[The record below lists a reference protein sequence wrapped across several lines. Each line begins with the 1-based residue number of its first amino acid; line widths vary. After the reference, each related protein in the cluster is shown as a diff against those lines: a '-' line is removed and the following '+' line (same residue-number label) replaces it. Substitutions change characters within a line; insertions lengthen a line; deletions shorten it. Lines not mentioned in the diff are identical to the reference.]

1 MTDHAG
7 GDAAETLR
15 RFWEIQ
21 DGGDYSRLSELFS
34 DDAVLVDP
42 IFGTFHGAEAI
53 AGFKQMIKRI
63 QNQRARAGARAG
75 FCRRP
80 REANANKFDAF

>member
-42 IFGTFHGAEAI
+42 IFGTFHGAE
-53 AGFKQMIKRI
+53 
-63 QNQRARAGARAG
+63 NW
-75 FCRRP
+75 
-80 REANANKFDAF
+80 